1 MNFMSRSVQSEYSFL
16 HLLYTTNDIQRIA
29 LIKSITAKQLQVLC
43 EIVLNVYRRTVKITR
58 YFVKKLVPFKREILT
73 LINRTSSFSKK
84 KIALVKLRSILQII
98 LRPVLSLLNN
108 GTGIGIDGKR
118 EIRCSDEIASNRQD
132 QRE

>member
-1 MNFMSRSVQSEYSFL
+1 MSRRVQSEYSVL

-43 EIVLNVYRRTVKITR
+43 EIVLNVYRRIVKITR

-73 LINRTSSFSKK
+73 LIDRTSSFSKK

-98 LRPVLSLLNN
+98 LRPVLTLFNN